1 MKLEN
6 DSSGRSLFEVH
17 LSYDDV
23 FQNITE
29 NINSCE
35 IQENIHGDMEGRLSC
50 HDAAG
55 TLDSLIGTNS
65 LIRIKFPYYGNEI
78 NVGFYLD
85 GVKNVNFQT
94 GYKEYIIKL
103 TSINNMINSRM
114 YLQKVYKGLSSDILK
129 QLYEDVYGT
138 DPAALK
144 VLSSTETEGKYIAPN
159 INPKTIQ
166 KLILLNSYGKG
177 QSPMFLY
184 QKLIDGGVATLESLH
199 DMIDKENF
207 ISITDTTTGDE
218 WTSNLGSIGIFES
231 LQVEKSYTDN
241 VKKTNQGYY
250 GKTLNVYDVENTSFK
265 KVIVGEA
272 PQALTTN
279 RIYRKNYYTEKDTPL
294 LHNYE
299 INTDTLGE
307 VGLLN
312 NVELAMLKRTNM
324 FAIKVRTLNMSAVP
338 VLSCG
343 ETVGLVIQE
352 IDTGS
357 QHVHNGS
364 YLVAGITHKIIKQEK
379 DFEYTQDLEL
389 VRPQ

>member
-17 LSYDDV
+17 LSYDNV

-129 QLYEDVYGT
+129 QLYKDVYGT
-138 DPAALK
+138 DPVALK
-144 VLSSTETEGKYIAPN
+144 VLSPTETEGKYIAPN

-166 KLILLNSYGKG
+166 KLILLNSY
-177 QSPMFLY
+177 
-184 QKLIDGGVATLESLH
+184 
-199 DMIDKENF
+199 EN
-207 ISITDTTTGDE
+207 
-218 WTSNLGSIGIFES
+218 
-231 LQVEKSYTDN
+231 
-241 VKKTNQGYY
+241 
-250 GKTLNVYDVENTSFK
+250 
-265 KVIVGEA
+265 
-272 PQALTTN
+272 
-279 RIYRKNYYTEKDTPL
+279 
-294 LHNYE
+294 
-299 INTDTLGE
+299 
-307 VGLLN
+307 
-312 NVELAMLKRTNM
+312 
-324 FAIKVRTLNMSAVP
+324 
-338 VLSCG
+338 
-343 ETVGLVIQE
+343 
-352 IDTGS
+352 
-357 QHVHNGS
+357 
-364 YLVAGITHKIIKQEK
+364 
-379 DFEYTQDLEL
+379 
-389 VRPQ
+389 